1 MKKKPAKKA
10 KSMPEYDSQRQQN
23 VLLEKIYTEVKTVG
37 EGHSGL
43 NRRMDGVEDRLG
55 GIDQRL
61 DLIDSRLVRVDNK
74 LIEHDKRFDRIE
86 MVVTENRKDIKVLQ
100 IGQQGLQARQEALE
114 VGQQGLQARQE
125 ALEVGQQGLQAGQE
139 ALETGQKELKGDIKR
154 IEHKLDTITLD
165 HEQRIQKL
173 ESVK

>member
-114 VGQQGLQARQE
+114 VGQQGLQA
-125 ALEVGQQGLQAGQE
+125 GQE